1 MSAVVIS
8 GTKLSQELLQ
18 HQQERVQK
26 LLACGVHP
34 QLAVILVGDDPAS
47 QIYVRSKERECAKLG
62 ILSQV
67 VRLPESVNQQELHAQ
82 IDRLNADPAVHG
94 ILVQLPLP
102 RHLDESAA
110 LLRVDARKDVDGFH
124 VLNGGRLLQG
134 RPEVLP
140 CTPQGIL
147 CMLKTAGVPLDGAYA
162 VIVGRSN
169 IVGKPLALMLM
180 QENCTVTVCHS
191 HTRDLALHTRQ
202 ADILVCAAGKA
213 GLITADMVKPGA
225 AVIDVGINRID
236 GKLYGDVA
244 YDEVS
249 RVAGWITPVPGGVGP
264 MTVRMLMENTLEAA
278 CRSLR

>member
-1 MSAVVIS
+1 MSAIVLS
-8 GTKLSQELLQ
+8 GTKLSQELAQ
-18 HQQERVQK
+18 RQQERVRQ
-26 LLACGVHP
+26 LLARGVEP
-34 QLAVILVGDDPAS
+34 QLTVILVGEDPAS
-47 QIYVRSKERECAKLG
+47 QVYVRSKERECARLG
-62 ILSQV
+62 IKSQL
-67 VRLPESVNQQELHAQ
+67 VRLPEDVPQQELHAQ

-102 RHLDESAA
+102 CHLDEGAA

-124 VLNGGRLLQG
+124 ILNGGRLLQG
-134 RPEVLP
+134 RPAVLP
-140 CTPQGIL
+140 CTPQGIV
-147 CMLKTAGVPLDGAYA
+147 CMLKTAGVALDGAHA
-162 VIVGRSN
+162 VVVGRSN
-169 IVGKPLALMLM
+169 IVGKPLALMLL

-202 ADILVCAAGKA
+202 ADILVVAAGKA
-213 GLITADMVKPGA
+213 GLIKAGMVKPGA

-236 GKLYGDVA
+236 GKLYGDVD
-244 YDEVS
+244 YEEVS

>member
-1 MSAVVIS
+1 MSAIVLS
-8 GTKLSQELLQ
+8 GTKLSQELAQ
-18 HQQERVQK
+18 RQQERVRQ
-26 LLACGVHP
+26 LLAHGVEP
-34 QLAVILVGDDPAS
+34 QLTVILVGEDPAS
-47 QIYVRSKERECAKLG
+47 QVYVRSKERECARLG
-62 ILSQV
+62 IRSQL
-67 VRLPESVNQQELHAQ
+67 VRLPEDVPQQELHAQ

-102 RHLDESAA
+102 RHLDEGAA

-124 VLNGGRLLQG
+124 ILNGGRLLQG
-134 RPEVLP
+134 RPAVLP
-140 CTPQGIL
+140 CTPQGIV
-147 CMLKTAGVPLDGAYA
+147 CMLKTAGVALDGAHA
-162 VIVGRSN
+162 VVVGRSN
-169 IVGKPLALMLM
+169 IVGKPLALMLL

-202 ADILVCAAGKA
+202 ADILVVAAGKA
-213 GLITADMVKPGA
+213 GLIKAGMVKPGA

-236 GKLYGDVA
+236 GKLYGDVD
-244 YDEVS
+244 YEEVS

>member
-1 MSAVVIS
+1 MSAIVLS
-8 GTKLSQELLQ
+8 GTKLSQELAQ
-18 HQQERVQK
+18 RQQERVRQ
-26 LLACGVHP
+26 LLAHGVEP
-34 QLAVILVGDDPAS
+34 QLTVILVGEDPAS
-47 QIYVRSKERECAKLG
+47 QVYVRSKERECARLG
-62 ILSQV
+62 IRSQL
-67 VRLPESVNQQELHAQ
+67 VRLPEDVPQQELHAQ

-102 RHLDESAA
+102 RHLDEGAA

-124 VLNGGRLLQG
+124 ILNGGRLLQG
-134 RPEVLP
+134 RPAVLP
-140 CTPQGIL
+140 CTPQGIV
-147 CMLKTAGVPLDGAYA
+147 CMLKTAGVALDGAHA
-162 VIVGRSN
+162 VVVGRSN
-169 IVGKPLALMLM
+169 IVGKPLALMLL

-202 ADILVCAAGKA
+202 ADILVVAAGKA
-213 GLITADMVKPGA
+213 RLIKAGMVKPGA

-236 GKLYGDVA
+236 GKLYGDVD
-244 YDEVS
+244 YEEVS